1 MDIPYSCLP
10 QRETYHICLS
20 STINIII
27 PELFEFSEKIT
38 DKNGT
43 VVTCRII
50 GMFNLMKKPLLPF
63 VDTFYY
69 PLLS

>member
-10 QRETYHICLS
+10 QRETYHIRLS

-50 GMFNLMKKPLLPF
+50 GMFNL
-63 VDTFYY
+63 VV
-69 PLLS
+69 